1 MEHGKEV
8 FRHGRILGVEET
20 GTFQNAL
27 SSFGRRMIHPFHF
40 SGRQFTATFGLDL
53 LAQHRSV
60 YERPQSPLVLTEYT
74 GSGDK
79 PGL

>member
-27 SSFGRRMIHPFHF
+27 ASFGRRMIHLFHF
-40 SGRQFTATFGLDL
+40 SGRQFTATFGLDRL
-53 LAQHRSV
+53 RIAARSA
-60 YERPQSPLVLTEYT
+60 EIWFSTNTAKKAECAA
-74 GSGDK
+74 
-79 PGL
+79 